1 MAGEE
6 KIRTYAPRWRP
17 KGPANRM
24 RAPIDVYFDKHPGL
38 TPEELEKVNPRLL
51 KAIELND
58 QVHLMAGQAPEEYQR
73 LAVAYEEA
81 FVGPNGIRK
90 RMFRQ
95 RRFGKE
101 LVTWLLEQ
109 YPDGLPFPEQM
120 RRGNPEQRKFYNDLK
135 YAKLLGMLNK
145 FKGLDGHDPVQLY
158 YELCERLGGVITRG
172 KLPLLVSEGGK
183 AIHHA
188 LSRMPD
194 PETPGQSM
202 LHRHVPVRVLPKK
215 RSSD

>member
-6 KIRTYAPRWRP
+6 KIRTYAQRWRP
-17 KGPANRM
+17 KGPTNRM
-24 RAPIDVYFDKHPGL
+24 RAPIEVYFEKYPGL
-38 TPEELEKVNPRLL
+38 SADELEKVNPRLL
-51 KAIELND
+51 NAIELNN
-58 QVHLMAGQAPEEYQR
+58 QLHLIAGNAPEEYR
-73 LAVAYEEA
+73 KLAVAYEEA

-101 LVTWLLEQ
+101 LLEWLLEQ
-109 YPDGLPFPEQM
+109 YPEGLPFPEQM
-120 RRGNPEQRKFYNDLK
+120 RNGDADQRKFYNDLK
-135 YAKLLGMLNK
+135 YAKLLGRLNK
-145 FKGLDGHDPVQLY
+145 FKGLDGRDPVQLY
-158 YELCERLGGVITRG
+158 YELCERLGGVVTRG

-194 PETPGQSM
+194 PETPGKSM
-202 LHRHVPVRVLPKK
+202 LHKHVPIRVHPKT
-215 RSSD
+215 RSTD